1 MSQHFGHHISLSI
14 EGVELHSF
22 EKEEV
27 GKFYN
32 SKERS
37 ATVDQN
43 LSIQHF
49 CSYFS
54 DVSLQNATSTN
65 YNMDIFLEALMKK
78 NILDYMQYF
87 FAIMM
92 DVPNSTC
99 EL

>member
-32 SKERS
+32 SKGRS

-43 LSIQHF
+43 
-49 CSYFS
+49 
-54 DVSLQNATSTN
+54 
-65 YNMDIFLEALMKK
+65 
-78 NILDYMQYF
+78 
-87 FAIMM
+87 
-92 DVPNSTC
+92 
-99 EL
+99 